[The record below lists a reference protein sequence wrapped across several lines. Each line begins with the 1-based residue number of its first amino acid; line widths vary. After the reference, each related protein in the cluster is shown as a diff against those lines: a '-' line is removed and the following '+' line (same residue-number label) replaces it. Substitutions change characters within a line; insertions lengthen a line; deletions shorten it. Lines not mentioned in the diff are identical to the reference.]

1 MILNSSNLSGLLSVW
16 IGLCFHKKINQLHT
30 REYMHA
36 DALPSGC
43 ASAAV
48 PAARTETSVAAVAA
62 AFQGPG
68 PPSGCTA

>member
-16 IGLCFHKKINQLHT
+16 IGLCVHKKINQLHT
-30 REYMHA
+30 RENMPDHG
-36 DALPSGC
+36 LPSGC
-43 ASAAV
+43 AAAAGPV
-48 PAARTETSVAAVAA
+48 ATAETSVAAVAA